1 MIDGDSCCRK
11 RLPPLSDN
19 EDDDDDDDDDVNDTT
34 DNEDYS
40 DGERHEMRKI
50 RVKRRD
56 SETLY
61 EAVASV

>member
-1 MIDGDSCCRK
+1 LIDGDSYCRK

-19 EDDDDDDDDDVNDTT
+19 EDDDDDDVNDTT

-56 SETLY
+56 SETFI